1 MSEEGKSPEEILM
14 LACAILETMSRAAEK
29 RGYDGHEITLAT
41 AQALAMAIEINGKPG
56 FKKSIAADMA
66 TIVAAYPPIEH
77 DQPMSE
83 AVH

>member
-56 FKKSIAADMA
+56 FKKSIATDMA
-66 TIVAAYPPIEH
+66 IIVAAYPPIENDH
-77 DQPMSE
+77 SLNE
-83 AVH
+83 AIH